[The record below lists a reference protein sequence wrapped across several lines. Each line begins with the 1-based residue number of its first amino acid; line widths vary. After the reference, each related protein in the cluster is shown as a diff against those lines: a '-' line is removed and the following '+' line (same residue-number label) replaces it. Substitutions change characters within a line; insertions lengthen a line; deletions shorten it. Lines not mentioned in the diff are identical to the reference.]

1 MGTPIVPTSGLQEQ
15 RTCLYGRV
23 WRFFIGEEAT
33 VSLMLRAETSCRYSI
48 TLYQWVTETS
58 RWGLWDIH
66 ACALSTEPSAA
77 YPPVGHLPRSIFW
90 RKFVFQI
97 CIIRITELYSLI
109 NCELS
114 CSIFAVELIYTVI
127 FQQTRCKPAKLNS
140 VVCLEISWNVP
151 VGLCLHILPGAFLYF
166 RDGSWRDLQRGA
178 WKRSVLLTN
187 VFQAC
192 WISQ

>member
-1 MGTPIVPTSGLQEQ
+1 M
-15 RTCLYGRV
+15 
-23 WRFFIGEEAT
+23 
-33 VSLMLRAETSCRYSI
+33 SLMLRAETSCRYSI
-48 TLYQWVTETS
+48 TLYQRFMEIS
-58 RWGLWDIH
+58 RWSFTGHSRLCLVNGTI
-66 ACALSTEPSAA
+66 CRIPSGWTSAPQ
-77 YPPVGHLPRSIFW
+77 YFFW
-90 RKFVFQI
+90 RKFIFQI

-114 CSIFAVELIYTVI
+114 CPIFAVELIYTVI

-166 RDGSWRDLQRGA
+166 RDGSWRDLHMQRLEAFGFSEC
-178 WKRSVLLTN
+178 KQV
-187 VFQAC
+187 C

>member
-97 CIIRITELYSLI
+97 C
-109 NCELS
+109 S

>member
-1 MGTPIVPTSGLQEQ
+1 MAVLHEGGSNGVADAPCRSEPPIQHNAVSTVYGALPVE
-15 RTCLYGRV
+15 LYGA
-23 WRFFIGEEAT
+23 FT
-33 VSLMLRAETSCRYSI
+33 
-48 TLYQWVTETS
+48 
-58 RWGLWDIH
+58 
-66 ACALSTEPSAA
+66 
-77 YPPVGHLPRSIFW
+77 PVPCQRNHLPHTLRLDICSAVFFW
-90 RKFVFQI
+90 RKFIFQI

-114 CSIFAVELIYTVI
+114 CPIFAVELIYTVI